1 MAGRHTS
8 NAESQVDD
16 VVDDLRLFFA
26 PVTAGN
32 IPGPDEDYF
41 ALGLVNSILAL
52 ELVSY
57 VERRFEITVEVEDL
71 DLDNFRTMNRTAEF
85 IRKKR
90 HFGSG

>member
-1 MAGRHTS
+1 MAGRHTT

-16 VVDDLRLFFA
+16 VIDDLCLFFS

-32 IPGPDEDYF
+32 VPGPDDDYF

-57 VERRFEITVEVEDL
+57 VERRFEITVEVQDL

-90 HFGSG
+90 RFGAG